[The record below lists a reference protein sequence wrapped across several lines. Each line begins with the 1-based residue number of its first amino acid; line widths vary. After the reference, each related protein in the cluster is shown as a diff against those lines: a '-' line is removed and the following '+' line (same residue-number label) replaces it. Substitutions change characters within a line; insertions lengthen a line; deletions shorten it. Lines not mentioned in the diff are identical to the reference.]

1 MNRTQTLSVSGLL
14 FGLTVFTTA
23 FAAETADPFADY
35 SKCAAIPSD
44 AERLACFDGL
54 APAMEAATGGA
65 GNGALA
71 GARAELT
78 AKRAEA
84 FGGKAFEKDAGVGEI
99 ERLSG
104 IRSAVAKIDVMQDRR
119 LKFTLENGQIWRQ
132 KPDDRIIPTPD
143 EGVERS
149 VEINR
154 AMFGRYIMTIEPE
167 GRTIRVERQE

>member
-1 MNRTQTLSVSGLL
+1 
-14 FGLTVFTTA
+14 
-23 FAAETADPFADY
+23 
-35 SKCAAIPSD
+35 
-44 AERLACFDGL
+44 
-54 APAMEAATGGA
+54 MEAATGGA